1 MKDRLKTKSRRVTP
15 WTGIHDATPMQAFIE
30 ECTRIEYE
38 SKHPTLKGSPEVAL
52 INSFEPGGCGHCGGD
67 RFVRRGFTSN
77 GIQRYRCIGCG
88 RTFNVL
94 TGTVFDSHRL
104 PLTEWL
110 GFLLDIFGFGS
121 FSLTS
126 KGNRNSI
133 NTTRYWKDKVFLLLE
148 GSQDSTMLGGTVWI
162 DEKFYTVRA
171 PDIRR
176 RPDGT
181 LYNGLSRNQMCIGV
195 GCDDKGHV
203 LCILEGVGKPGN
215 KGNLE
220 AFANHIRPGSRLIH
234 DKERSDADA
243 LRCDEGG
250 GESLHSLC
258 CLIRLSLHIWFST
271 KTTLFFGFCGIL
283 STNDRYN
290 LLFLWKTKDLFFGH
304 GFGAS
309 STLALFWLSSPIVP
323 RSFDML
329 SSFACGF
336 SSIWIPRTTH
346 VLIGCSQ
353 DQASEPLLSR
363 MAGLRWST
371 V

>member
-1 MKDRLKTKSRRVTP
+1 MKKDRLRTKSRRITP

-52 INSFEPGGCGHCGGD
+52 INSFVPKACPHCGSDGY
-67 RFVRRGFTSN
+67 RKKGFTSN
-77 GIQRYRCIGCG
+77 GVQRFVCHSCG
-88 RTFNVL
+88 RSFCAL

-203 LCILEGVGKPGN
+203 LCILEGVGKPSN
-215 KGNLE
+215 KGTLE

-234 DKERSDADA
+234 DKERSHAVLASMLDLEREVHDSKE
-243 LRCDEGG
+243 LRRMPDKENPMNRVNQTCNM
-250 GESLHSLC
+250 LQKFLNAHS
-258 CLIRLSLHIWFST
+258 
-271 KTTLFFGFCGIL
+271 GF
-283 STNDRYN
+283 DRSQMQGY
-290 LLFLWKTKDLFFGH
+290 LDLFCFIMNPPH
-304 GFGAS
+304 NKYEKLEKLL
-309 STLALFWLSSPIVP
+309 TLAIRNP
-323 RSFDML
+323 R
-329 SSFACGF
+329 
-336 SSIWIPRTTH
+336 
-346 VLIGCSQ
+346 
-353 DQASEPLLSR
+353 LLR
-363 MAGLRWST
+363 YRG
-371 V
+371 